1 MAAAEISLPN
11 ILRALIAMA
20 PYPPSPNKWDDI
32 RQLRQSFV
40 ERVSS
45 SSPVERSEYSSRVA
59 YQLLQISMS
68 SHSTALIKICL
79 EFWLAIG
86 PVGWILAVRYLQ
98 HKIIPM
104 NILVE
109 LVSSFPMPDRLLLLN
124 QHFLT
129 TRPTDPTF
137 LKWAEET
144 LFAAG
149 GMEPEDALN
158 FFERLGEETLSI
170 PLREAL
176 LKDKFNEWIG
186 GVLEHP
192 LSEDDVSK
200 AARTIAKLDEWRYEN
215 LVAEYLG
222 SDDVAVLKNILG
234 CLRRIG
240 STLTPPYAQ
249 SLVKLLGHESP
260 DLRLM
265 ALDTLVDL
273 KVGNLDKIFPYLLR
287 KHPEMRASVLHR
299 ALRLD
304 RQTLQKTLA
313 GLQPQERTD
322 FLQQLF
328 LLVSHMDQEFLRA
341 FCGRILQRAEGSSS
355 LGADFISQ
363 VKAFDAWLQAARTQ
377 AGTFPSDET
386 QPSDTADH
394 SERVHRERH
403 DAVKHLSS
411 DSDVLKALAAGK
423 DVKGG
428 HLENIGISDYGL
440 RDRTMKWTSWKN
452 SVFTGASFE
461 NVTFIDA
468 DFSGCVFS
476 DVIFHNCRFQ
486 NSRFTGATFKNCLF
500 QWVVLTNCSLD
511 RAVVHKCRLTGLVA
525 QGCSMVRLTGGTLDI
540 SLSLFRESGLW
551 GASFTSS
558 DLSSMRFDSAD
569 LSGCRFNA
577 VKLRGTEFM
586 DCIFRNSS
594 WDDILTLNP
603 TFSSCIFSGGYF
615 AGIES
620 DSPQLFEA
628 ARTSL
633 LDRLGANG
641 GNEQRAAETLLAS
654 EQGRSLAVKIIDAWY
669 RQQDFAARR
678 QSFAR
683 ERQRRISLGLEKLG
697 MDKTELVVL
706 LPYLLQSDLFE
717 KRKQLMKKYPLFSI
731 EGYFPDYRTWDL
743 IQKHFDKFELE
754 EPEAGSPR
762 ILALYTMG
770 SFGTLAQ
777 VLSSNVDYWIC
788 LEGDGRNKELL
799 QEKLSLIREWAYQE
813 FGLDFRFQVF
823 DQSEFLD
830 RRFGYKE
837 GESAGA
843 AQSLIRKEEFY
854 RSALKLQGRDLLWW
868 LTPPETSDG
877 DYAAIATELQQSPM
891 GWGRTILDLGNVSDS
906 PREEYIRALL
916 WQIIKTF
923 ESPYITIMLFAR
935 LQRFLLQGDGRQDK
949 LCERL
954 KGNIFAGE
962 RSLTKRDP
970 FAVLFVEVRN
980 FFASMKDEQGLELIN
995 LAFILKSQC
1004 ESEASDLQTPLSIQR
1019 NRAVAE
1025 LFGSRESG
1033 VTEVCRLTKSSFDNL
1048 SRIGALIN
1056 AFIYKSFETVHGA
1069 YEKTMGTVPAQS
1081 PELTKLGR
1089 KIASAFSK
1097 RANKIDRIAFVN
1109 PMTGV
1114 FREVL
1119 FFAERT
1125 PGRPTVWGI
1134 KGQMA
1139 STPAAKREE
1148 MVEIK
1153 RDKSLPLL
1161 FSWLIANRFYHP
1173 KLVLDA
1179 DHTTN
1184 PLSPRDIRE
1193 LARVLYDF
1201 FPPETTLDVDI
1212 DESLQKERVVKA
1224 FFILNLTVARD
1235 INRVF
1240 ETSIVFATNWGEMFC
1255 MSMQV
1260 YDPTFKDNP
1269 LAFLKKKVSIECD
1282 PNTQLG
1288 YYMPSKSRCPKP
1300 NIAQAPLQ
1308 VTFDDE
1314 GDGGANGSGG
1324 TAATAQEEAP

>member
-1 MAAAEISLPN
+1 MAAAEISLQN

-32 RQLRQSFV
+32 RQLRQSFI
-40 ERVSS
+40 ERIPA
-45 SSPVERSEYSSRVA
+45 SPAAERSEYSSRIA

-68 SHSTALIKICL
+68 SHSTALIRICL
-79 EFWLAIG
+79 EFWLSIG
-86 PVGWILAVRYLQ
+86 PVGWTLAVRYLQ

-109 LVSSFPMPDRLLLLN
+109 LISGFPMPDRLLLLN
-124 QHFLT
+124 QHFQT
-129 TRPTDPTF
+129 TRPTDQMF

-149 GMEPEDALN
+149 GLEPEDALA
-158 FFERLGEETLSI
+158 FFERLGGEPLAI

-176 LKDKFNEWIG
+176 LKDRFSEWIG

-200 AARTIAKLDEWRYEN
+200 AARTICKLQEWRFES
-215 LVAEYLG
+215 LVAEYLET
-222 SDDVAVLKNILG
+222 DDASVLQNVLD

-240 STLTPPYAQ
+240 TKGSPPYAQ
-249 SLVKLLGHESP
+249 TLVKVLGHENP
-260 DLRLM
+260 ALRLM
-265 ALDTLVDL
+265 ALDAMVELRV
-273 KVGNLDKIFPYLLR
+273 VNLDKIFPYLLR
-287 KHPEMRASVLHR
+287 KHPETRHEVLR
-299 ALRLD
+299 RVLRLD
-304 RQTLQKTLA
+304 RQTLQRVLA
-313 GLQPQERTD
+313 GLPPQERQEAV
-322 FLQQLF
+322 QQIF
-328 LLVSHMDQEFLRA
+328 LLIARTDQEFLRA
-341 FCGRILQRAEGSSS
+341 FCARILQRAESSSS
-355 LGADFISQ
+355 LSPEFVSQ
-363 VKAFDAWLQAARTQ
+363 IKAFDAHLQGNPAERD
-377 AGTFPSDET
+377 GVFPLDET
-386 QPSDTADH
+386 QPTDTGAH
-394 SERVHRERH
+394 AGAAVSERS
-403 DAVKHLSS
+403 DAVKQLSA
-411 DSDVLKALAAGK
+411 DSDVLRSLAAGK
-423 DVKGG
+423 DIKGG
-428 HLENIGISDYGL
+428 NLEGVGISDYGL

-452 SVFTGASFE
+452 SMFRGVSFE

-486 NSRFTGATFKNCLF
+486 NSRFGGAVFSNCLF
-500 QWVVLTNCSLD
+500 QWVVLTNCNLD
-511 RAVVHKCRLTGLVA
+511 RAVLHKCRMTGLVA
-525 QGCSMVRLTGGTLDI
+525 QGCSLVRLTGGVLDI
-540 SLSLFRESGLW
+540 SLSLLRESGMW
-551 GASFTSS
+551 GASLSGC
-558 DLSSMRFDSAD
+558 DLSSMRFDSVD
-569 LSGCRFNA
+569 VSGGQLRT
-577 VKLRGTEFM
+577 VKLRGVEFL
-586 DCIFRNSS
+586 DCAFENSL
-594 WDDILTLNP
+594 WEGVQALNP
-603 TFSSCIFSGGYF
+603 TFSSCAFSGGCF
-615 AGIES
+615 NALTT
-620 DSPQLFEA
+620 DSPQLHEAQQQANLSRSADEKEA
-628 ARTSL
+628 AKPVLDL
-633 LDRLGANG
+633 LSSD
-641 GNEQRAAETLLAS
+641 
-654 EQGRSLAVKIIDAWY
+654 QGRNLAVKIVDAWF
-669 RQQDFAARR
+669 RQQDFATRR
-678 QSFAR
+678 HAFAR
-683 ERQRRISLGLEKLG
+683 ERQRRTSLGLEKLG
-697 MDKTELVVL
+697 ADKTELVVL

-717 KRKQLMKKYPLFSI
+717 KRKQLMQKYPLFVI
-731 EGYFPDYRTWDL
+731 DGYFPDYRTWDL

-762 ILALYTMG
+762 ILAIYTMG

-777 VLSSNVDYWIC
+777 VLASNVDYWIC
-788 LEGDGRNKELL
+788 LEADGKTKELL
-799 QEKLSLIREWAYQE
+799 KEKLGLIRDWAYQE

-823 DQSEFLD
+823 DQSEFRD
-830 RRFGYKE
+830 ARFGYRE
-837 GESAGA
+837 GESAGQ
-843 AQSLIRKEEFY
+843 AQALIRKEEFY
-854 RSALKLQGRDLLWW
+854 RTALKLQGRDLLWW
-868 LTPPETSDG
+868 LTPPEATDE
-877 DYAAIATELQQSPM
+877 DYAAIAAELAQSPL
-891 GWGRTILDLGNVSDS
+891 GWSRSILDLGNVSDS
-906 PREEYIRALL
+906 SRADYIRALL

-923 ESPYITIMLFAR
+923 ETPYVTIMLFAR
-935 LQRFLLQGDGRQDK
+935 LQRFLIKGDGAQDK
-949 LCERL
+949 LCEHL
-954 KGNIFAGE
+954 KRNIFAGV
-962 RSLTKRDP
+962 RSLAKRDP
-970 FAVLFVEVRN
+970 FAVLFMEVRS
-980 FFASMKDEQGLELIN
+980 FFTAIKDEQGSELIN

-1004 ESEASDLQTPLSIQR
+1004 ESEVSDLQTPLSIQR
-1019 NRAVAE
+1019 NRAVSD
-1025 LFGSRESG
+1025 LFGSREAG
-1033 VTEVCRLTKSSFDNL
+1033 VNDICRLTKSSFDNL

-1069 YEKTMGTVPAQS
+1069 YEKTMGAAPVQS

-1125 PGRPTVWGI
+1125 PGRPTLWGI

-1139 STPAAKREE
+1139 GGNAKRED

-1193 LARVLYDF
+1193 LARTLHDF
-1201 FPPETTLDVDI
+1201 FPPEKTLDVDV
-1212 DESLQKERVVKA
+1212 DESLQKERVVRA

-1269 LAFLKKKVSIECD
+1269 MAFLKKKVPMECD
-1282 PNTQLG
+1282 PNAVLG

-1300 NIAQAPLQ
+1300 NIAQITPAVSLEEENGAAGGNKTESNGQ
-1308 VTFDDE
+1308 G
-1314 GDGGANGSGG
+1314 GD
-1324 TAATAQEEAP
+1324 TTP